1 MEHIKRYFW
10 LYLLALSGLWWLTD
24 PPALA
29 TLTGLRP
36 WRDVLMQVTGVLG
49 IGVMSAGMVLALR
62 PKWFEPRL
70 GGLDKMYRLHK
81 WLGIAGLVL
90 AISHW
95 VVAQGPKWLSGLGL
109 IAPRVRGPRPE
120 GADAAVS
127 FLQSQRGLAEGIGE
141 WAFYA
146 AVLLI
151 VLALVKRF
159 PYKRFFQTHK
169 LLAVV
174 YLALVFHSVVLL
186 KPADWTGPLGPVFA
200 LLMAAGSVGAVLVLT
215 GRLAARRRIVGE
227 VLAVRHHT
235 PLNVLEVDVLCAG
248 QWPGHAAGQFAF
260 VTLHADEG
268 AHPYTISSAW
278 TGDGRITFI
287 IKALGDYTGTLAER
301 VKVGDHVNL
310 EGPYGRFT
318 FEGTQRRQIW
328 VGGGIGITPF
338 IARMQALARQRS
350 AQPVDLFHTTAVY
363 DPHAIGLLERD
374 ARSADVRLH
383 LLWDERDG
391 RLDAERI
398 AEAVPEWR
406 EADVW
411 FCGPAGF
418 GRALKEGLAALGL
431 PKTRFHQEIFE
442 MR

>member
-159 PYKRFFQTHK
+159 PYRRFFQTHK
-169 LLAVV
+169 LLAVA

-186 KPADWTGPLGPVFA
+186 KPADWTGPLGPVLA

-215 GRLAARRRIVGE
+215 GRLAARRRVVGE

-235 PLNVLEVDVLCAG
+235 TAERARGRRGVHRPVAG
-248 QWPGHAAGQFAF
+248 PCGGAVRVRHAARGRRRAPRTRFLPRGRAM
-260 VTLHADEG
+260 A
-268 AHPYTISSAW
+268 ASPSSS
-278 TGDGRITFI
+278 
-287 IKALGDYTGTLAER
+287 
-301 VKVGDHVNL
+301 
-310 EGPYGRFT
+310 
-318 FEGTQRRQIW
+318 RRW
-328 VGGGIGITPF
+328 ATTP
-338 IARMQALARQRS
+338 
-350 AQPVDLFHTTAVY
+350 
-363 DPHAIGLLERD
+363 
-374 ARSADVRLH
+374 ARSPSV
-383 LLWDERDG
+383 
-391 RLDAERI
+391 
-398 AEAVPEWR
+398 
-406 EADVW
+406 
-411 FCGPAGF
+411 
-418 GRALKEGLAALGL
+418 
-431 PKTRFHQEIFE
+431 
-442 MR
+442 